1 VASTTNAPASPT
13 AAAGPTSPAAAQTIR
28 IRYAGGKVSGVDAV
42 VKVKRGSTVALVVTS
57 DTADEVHLHGYDKSA
72 DVSKGG
78 TATITFTATL
88 AGRWE
93 VELEKL
99 GRRLV
104 VLQVQ

>member
-1 VASTTNAPASPT
+1 LASAPDAAASPT
-13 AAAGPTSPAAAQTIR
+13 AAESPTGAAATQTIR
-28 IRYAGGKVSGVDAV
+28 VRYAGGKVSGVDAV